1 MSEFLKN
8 LRSNQ
13 GRYTGKKHNPYES
26 HYFPSGQD
34 RRTGSERRSSVPS
47 RSAESDAITKKLGE
61 ILPSVRNLLDKFDVN
76 QDIFVELNTRR
87 AVADEGA
94 TAAFKLIAESLQTL
108 ARTGITGQ
116 AAPEEAKPGKMSVA
130 QLTDDKLKSPADER
144 RGVIKIMK
152 KLRRKGST
160 YKEIAI
166 FLNERGIP
174 TFSNK
179 GKWHAQTIHR
189 LCSSS

>member
-1 MSEFLKN
+1 
-8 LRSNQ
+8 
-13 GRYTGKKHNPYES
+13 
-26 HYFPSGQD
+26 
-34 RRTGSERRSSVPS
+34 
-47 RSAESDAITKKLGE
+47 
-61 ILPSVRNLLDKFDVN
+61 
-76 QDIFVELNTRR
+76 
-87 AVADEGA
+87 
-94 TAAFKLIAESLQTL
+94 
-108 ARTGITGQ
+108 
-116 AAPEEAKPGKMSVA
+116 MSVA

-166 FLNERGIP
+166 FLNERSIP